1 MLKYF
6 FAAIIIFLV
15 FVVNVIKNKI
25 YKNILFILKMV
36 LIVLFLEVTVFNIN
50 SYRTDFGKQK
60 YIDFYG
66 NDLEEKINLTT
77 EETQYIF
84 IDNLNTKV
92 KSIYLELGKLEDDEV
107 VDYDIFYSDKSTSE
121 RYLASKTYC
130 QDVDK
135 TKYSVVS
142 LSRRLQKYRN
152 KCEKQRCQNCSELL

>member
-6 FAAIIIFLV
+6 LAAILLILLFL
-15 FVVNVIKNKI
+15 VNVIKDKVN
-25 YKNILFILKMV
+25 KNILFILKTI

-66 NDLEEKINLTT
+66 NDLEKRISLTT
-77 EETQYIF
+77 DETQYIF
-84 IDNLNTKV
+84 LDNLNTKV
-92 KSIYLELGKLEDDEV
+92 KSIYLELGKLEDDEI
-107 VDYDIFYSDKSTSE
+107 VDYDIFYSDRSTSM

-142 LSRRLQKYRN
+142 LSRRL
-152 KCEKQRCQNCSELL
+152 

>member
-6 FAAIIIFLV
+6 LAAILLILLFL
-15 FVVNVIKNKI
+15 VNVIKDKVN
-25 YKNILFILKMV
+25 KNILFILKTI

-66 NDLEEKINLTT
+66 NDLEKRISLTT
-77 EETQYIF
+77 DETQYIF
-84 IDNLNTKV
+84 LDNLNTKV
-92 KSIYLELGKLEDDEV
+92 KSIYLELGKLEDDEI
-107 VDYDIFYSDKSTSE
+107 VDYDIFYSDRSTSMK
-121 RYLASKTYC
+121 YLASKTYC

-142 LSRRLQKYRN
+142 LSRRL
-152 KCEKQRCQNCSELL
+152 

>member
-6 FAAIIIFLV
+6 FSAILLILLFL
-15 FVVNVIKNKI
+15 VNVIKDKVN
-25 YKNILFILKMV
+25 KNILFILKTI

-66 NDLEEKINLTT
+66 DDLQNNISLTNN
-77 EETQYIF
+77 ETQYIF
-84 IDNLNTKV
+84 LDNIDAKV
-92 KSIYLELGKLEDDEV
+92 KSIYLELDKLEDDEI
-107 VDYDIFYSDKSTSE
+107 VDYDIFYSDRSTSM

-135 TKYSVVS
+135 TKYCVIS
-142 LSRRLQKYRN
+142 LSRRLQIYRYRY
-152 KCEKQRCQNCSELL
+152 KK